1 MGWFSKEM
9 WKVGNKWWDIFNCV
23 NDIKEKVKYVD
34 EIKSKWYDLYPY
46 SKGKLSGTLKIE
58 IMQTE
63 RDKGSV

>member
-1 MGWFSKEM
+1 M
-9 WKVGNKWWDIFNCV
+9 